1 MTSRGSAAGAVA
13 LAALIVACGG
23 AKGTDAPGVTNS
35 SGGSGNASGGN
46 STASDDDDATGG
58 TPGLRDGGGAAVGND
73 GSGATGA
80 VDGGTAPISESDV
93 EALRTA
99 ECSDWN
105 ATSTALPAS
114 LMLVVDD
121 SLSMDQSPTGG
132 GGVGRPGGGGRSK
145 WDITVEALTNA
156 LNALPPETQVG
167 LLLYPNQTPNTSTTP
182 QDASACV
189 NVGALV
195 PPAALGDVG
204 QGHRQALIDALGGAD
219 LQDGV
224 GTPTH
229 DALAV
234 GYDAFYSSGLTED
247 GFVVLITD
255 GQPNIMRGCVANG
268 NGVAGLTDV
277 DPQPIIDET
286 ALAFSQGIL
295 TFFIGSPGSEQG
307 REWLSRA
314 AQAGGTA
321 YAGCSDTGPD
331 YCHFD
336 MTTQPDFSAA
346 LNEAL
351 AQIAGSVISC
361 SYPIPPAPD
370 GSTID
375 PNKVN
380 MVYTTDAGSVLILRN
395 DQPDCDVGWQYTA
408 DGTEINLCSET
419 CAAASEEKS
428 AKVELFFGCETKIK

>member
-1 MTSRGSAAGAVA
+1 MTSRGNAAGAMA

-23 AKGTDAPGVTNS
+23 AKGTDAPGVSNS
-35 SGGSGNASGGN
+35 SGGSDTGSGGN
-46 STASDDDDATGG
+46 TTASDDDDDATGG
-58 TPGLRDGGGAAVGND
+58 TPGLRDAGSAAVGND

-80 VDGGTAPISESDV
+80 IDGGTAPISQTDV
-93 EALRTA
+93 ETLRSGQ
-99 ECSDWN
+99 CSDWN

-114 LMLVVDD
+114 LMLVVDA
-121 SLSMDQSPTGG
+121 SLSMGETPTGG
-132 GGVGRPGGGGRSK
+132 QPSPANPSK

-156 LNALPPETQVG
+156 LNALPPETRVG
-167 LLLYPNQTPNTSTTP
+167 LLLYPNTETNITPS
-182 QDASACV
+182 DVARDISACV
-189 NVGALV
+189 NVSQMVL
-195 PPAALGDVG
+195 PAALGDA
-204 QGHRQALIDALGGAD
+204 GHRQALITT
-219 LQDGV
+219 LQTANLTV
-224 GTPTH
+224 FTPTH
-229 DALAV
+229 DALAT
-234 GYDAFYSSGLTED
+234 GYDAFYQSGLTGN
-247 GFVVLITD
+247 GFVLLITD
-255 GQPNIMRGCVANG
+255 GEPNVLRGCICTNSG
-268 NGVAGLTDV
+268 TEGGRYDNY
-277 DPQPIIDET
+277 DPEAIIAET
-286 ALAFSQGIL
+286 QLAFTQGIL
-295 TFFIGSPGSEQG
+295 TYYIGSPGSETA

-380 MVYTTDAGSVLILRN
+380 VVYTTDAGSVLILRN
-395 DQPDCDVGWQYTA
+395 DQPDCDIGWQYTA
-408 DGTEINLCSET
+408 DGTGINLCSAT
-419 CAAASEEKS
+419 CEAASQERS
-428 AKVELFFGCETKIK
+428 AKVELFFGCDTIIK